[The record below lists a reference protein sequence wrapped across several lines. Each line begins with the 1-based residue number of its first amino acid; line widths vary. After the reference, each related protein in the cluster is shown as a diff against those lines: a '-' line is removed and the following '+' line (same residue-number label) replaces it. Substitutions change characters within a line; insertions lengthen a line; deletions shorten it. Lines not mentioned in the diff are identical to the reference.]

1 MSEDAARARHV
12 VRFMRETLTF
22 LGLCTQAEHERLV
35 AAKSVLIVGGGAVG
49 VELAAEILVDLP
61 GEP

>member
-1 MSEDAARARHV
+1 MLEP
-12 VRFMRETLTF
+12 LTF